1 MYPLQDLIQIGH
13 ICSYGCYVVFRVS
26 DDFRA
31 SFGDLS
37 KVDLEDV
44 AGPGAKVQAF
54 EVPELASVFVHT
66 LDVHVFV
73 YMPQLSAIYGCFH
86 ICFLSP

>member
-1 MYPLQDLIQIGH
+1 MIFKIGY
-13 ICSYGCYVVFRVS
+13 ICSCGCYVVFRVS

-54 EVPELASVFVHT
+54 EVPELESVFVHK
-66 LDVHVFV
+66 LDVHVFF